1 MEKVECWIVYCE
13 GRRRGKK
20 KLGKT
25 THIQCWEEWN
35 LHPHIRN
42 TRNKKGHIKMT
53 TSTKDQLILYIV
65 EIDELVIPHVYTPKK
80 ICKLTKS
87 CLEN

>member
-1 MEKVECWIVYCE
+1 MKAEEGEKI
-13 GRRRGKK
+13 
-20 KLGKT
+20 KLRKI

-53 TSTKDQLILYIV
+53 TSTKDQPIHYIV
-65 EIDELVIPHVYTPKK
+65 EIDELVIPHVYNPKEF
-80 ICKLTKS
+80 CKLTKK